1 MKSLSVSSVCDH
13 SWSVY
18 LEPTSTGTVR
28 HPATERRYSRLMGGG
43 GGEESAVKTLKEKG
57 KKLLVQDSTIV
68 QKYIICAPLGV
79 FLLLLLLLCH
89 QKPASRMSAVSGER
103 REGGQ

>member
-1 MKSLSVSSVCDH
+1 MKSLSVISVCDH

-28 HPATERRYSRLMGGG
+28 HPPTERRYSMLSGGRRR
-43 GGEESAVKTLKEKG
+43 GEESVVKEG
-57 KKLLVQDSTIV
+57 RKKLLFQDSTIA

-79 FLLLLLLLCH
+79 FLLLHLLLRH
-89 QKPASRMSAVSGER
+89 QPYVSCQR
-103 REGGQ
+103 